1 MRSVLRPAALL
12 LAAALGAAVL
22 PALPAARPAAAAAP
36 QAGSFVAVAPT
47 RVVDTRSGIAGNPKG
62 AVGPNATITA
72 QIGGKASVPS
82 TNVSAV
88 AVTISTVTPTEAGV
102 IVAWAADQDQ
112 PPPTANVQFA
122 KGQQVSTLA
131 VVPVSSGGAIKL
143 TNRSSGRV
151 HLVVDVSGYF
161 VGGSSTAS
169 SSFVPVAPQRAVDT
183 RTGAG
188 GNRKGALGA
197 DATFR
202 AGIGGRA
209 DVPTSGVSA
218 VVVTITAV
226 TPSQTGGLVAWADD
240 TPRPAAINV
249 QFSKGRPA
257 SNLAVVPVSA
267 SGRVD
272 LSNRSSGTVHIVV
285 DVFGYFVGGVPTTA
299 GTLDSLSPS
308 RVLDTRNGAAGNRKG
323 AIPANTSIGVQV
335 GGNGGVPRSGVSA
348 VAVTISSV
356 TPAAAGVVT
365 AWDAGAAPPVTNL
378 QFGAG
383 EQVSDLAIVP
393 VTATG
398 KITVV
403 NRSGGALHLVIDVSG
418 YYLKS
423 DLHLPATSP
432 SRYVRNL
439 TGAGADVTTM
449 QSEGATDA
457 GAGAKLVVLD
467 IGAQLNNRTGVQLSA
482 TTTTIT
488 YAHLVMALQGYL
500 DGFGA
505 ASGVT
510 IAVATNN
517 DANDWTHYPAGT
529 RGNDWANQVV
539 DQLHPQTGVTVVGAD
554 DIEGAFFSTEAQA
567 QAWET
572 AYLSAATTKKL
583 IFVGSADGC
592 PTTFGAVGKAC
603 SFGWTQ
609 AQYYSLAGG
618 TNPTHIQALPQIYLP
633 LQAVQWAGIDATGGK
648 HISFAGALTEHAAC
662 PTAGTSG
669 CSLAAL
675 PADQGWAALY
685 LALGTLA
692 TPAPVAT
699 VGTDL
704 EIDH

>member
-1 MRSVLRPAALL
+1 VRAVLRPASLL
-12 LAAALGAAVL
+12 LAAGLGAAVL
-22 PALPAARPAAAAAP
+22 TALPAARPAAAVAP

-47 RVVDTRSGIAGNPKG
+47 RVVDTRSGLAGNPKG
-62 AVGPNATITA
+62 SVGPNAAINA
-72 QIGGKASVPS
+72 QIGGKAGVPS

-102 IVAWAADQDQ
+102 IVAWAADEDQ
-112 PPPTANVQFA
+112 PATANVQFA

-143 TNRSSGRV
+143 ANRSSGRV

-161 VGGSSTAS
+161 VDGSATAT
-169 SSFVPVAPQRAVDT
+169 SSFVPVAPERAVDT

-197 DATFR
+197 DATFG
-202 AGIGGRA
+202 AGIGGQPN
-209 DVPTSGVSA
+209 VPSSGVSA

-226 TPSQTGGLVAWADD
+226 TPSQTGGLVAWADRA
-240 TPRPAAINV
+240 PRPAAINV
-249 QFSKGRPA
+249 QFAKDRPA

-267 SGRVD
+267 SGRID

-285 DVFGYFVGGVPTTA
+285 DVFGYFIGGVPTTV
-299 GTLDSLSPS
+299 GTLGPLSPG
-308 RVLDTRNGAAGNRKG
+308 RVLDTRNGTAGNRKG
-323 AIPANTSIGVQV
+323 SIPANTSIGVQV
-335 GGNGGVPRSGVSA
+335 GGNGGVPKTGVSA
-348 VAVTISSV
+348 VVVTISSV
-356 TPAAAGVVT
+356 TPGAAGAVT
-365 AWDAGAAPPVTNL
+365 AWDAGAAPSVTNL

-393 VTATG
+393 VTAAG
-398 KITVV
+398 KITVA
-403 NRSGGALHLVIDVSG
+403 NRSAGALHLVIDVSG

-423 DLHLPATSP
+423 DLHAPLTSP

-439 TGAGADVTTM
+439 TGA
-449 QSEGATDA
+449 ATDTDKMTA
-457 GAGAKLVVLD
+457 EGDADATAGAKLVVLD

-482 TTTTIT
+482 TTTTIH
-488 YAHLVMALQGYL
+488 YDDLVDALQAYL
-500 DGFGA
+500 DGFGP

-529 RGNDWANQVV
+529 RGNDWANKVV

-554 DIEGAFFSTEAQA
+554 DIEGAFFSSEAQA

-572 AYLSAATTKKL
+572 AYLGAATTKKL

-592 PTTFGAVGKAC
+592 PTTFGATGKSC

-609 AQYYSLAGG
+609 AQYYALAGG
-618 TNPTHIQALPQIYLP
+618 KNPTHIQALPQIYLP
-633 LQAVQWAGIDATGGK
+633 QQAIQWADIDATGGRG
-648 HISFAGALTEHAAC
+648 ISFAGALTEHAAC
-662 PTAGTSG
+662 PSTDTSG
-669 CSLAAL
+669 CGFAAL

-685 LALGTLA
+685 LSLA
-692 TPAPVAT
+692 TLTTAPSVPAV
-699 VGTDL
+699 TDL
-704 EIDH
+704 RIDDQ